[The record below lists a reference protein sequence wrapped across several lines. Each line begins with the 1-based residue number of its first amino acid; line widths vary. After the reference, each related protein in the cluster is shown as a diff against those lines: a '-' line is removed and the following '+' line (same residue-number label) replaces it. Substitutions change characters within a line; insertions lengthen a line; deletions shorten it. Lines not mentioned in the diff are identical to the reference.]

1 MISIRQ
7 PLRESVLIV
16 LMSTVLGFAFTA
28 FAGRGFFAPG
38 KAASASTTSQ
48 SQGSTFVAYEEAVEH
63 FASGKALFIDARHE
77 YDFKL
82 GHIAGAVNLPL
93 SEFEQ
98 RTGQLNNFAKD
109 TLLITYC
116 DGEECNSSIE
126 LATKLYAAGFT
137 NVKIFFGG
145 WTQWTAHHQ
154 KTEPA
159 VPGSGEGSLQ

>member
-1 MISIRQ
+1 MIPLRQ
-7 PLRESVLIV
+7 PLREAILIV

-28 FAGRGFFAPG
+28 FAGRGFFAPAG
-38 KAASASTTSQ
+38 AAATSPLSQ
-48 SQGSTFVAYEEAVEH
+48 SQGSTFVAYEEAVEYST
-63 FASGKALFIDARHE
+63 SGKALFVDARHE
-77 YDFKL
+77 YEFKL
-82 GHIAGAVNLPL
+82 GHIKGAVNLPL

-98 RTGQLNNFAKD
+98 RTAELSNVAKD
-109 TLLITYC
+109 ALLITYC

-137 NVKIFFGG
+137 NVKVFFGG

-159 VPGSGEGSLQ
+159 PSGSGEGPPQ